1 MNINYNKIDYDVDD
15 ELSFK
20 DFTGWDFNDR
30 PEYDFSNKIVY
41 ASCFSNETP
50 DNAIFNLKTENT
62 TFIKCNLMNVKVP
75 DTAIVIDCQTQRF
88 KVQND
93 LEDWI
98 ISEVDD
104 MPVEPLNKVV
114 FDILNVSK
122 DPADIPDTIQDENI
136 TVKEAKKKT
145 AETVGVK
152 L

>member
-1 MNINYNKIDYDVDD
+1 MIINYNGIDYDVDD

-75 DTAIVIDCQTQRF
+75 DKSIVIDCQTQRF

-98 ISEVDD
+98 ISEVDNI
-104 MPVEPLNKVV
+104 PIEPLNKLV
-114 FDILNVSK
+114 FEKLNIST
-122 DPADIPDTIQDENI
+122 DPADIPPTKQDENI
-136 TVKEAKKKT
+136 TAKESKKKSNNI
-145 AETVGVK
+145 AGEK
-152 L
+152 P

>member
-15 ELSFK
+15 QLSFK

-30 PEYDFSNKIVY
+30 PEYDFSNKIIY

-50 DNAIFNLKTENT
+50 DKAIFNLKTENA

-98 ISEVDD
+98 ISESDGL
-104 MPVEPLNKVV
+104 PVEPLNKEL
-114 FDILNVSK
+114 FDALNISK
-122 DPADIPDTIQDENI
+122 DPADIPSEKQDENV
-136 TVKEAKKKT
+136 TSKEAKKKAT
-145 AETVGVK
+145 ETIGVK